1 MDEEKCR
8 RFINLS
14 GIYIALWEL
23 SVACLQIKSW
33 SECHQNFI
41 HDRGFW
47 LEPIPLLLQ
56 NFPPFFAFVFTSH
69 TSMQWARCSRLG
81 HAHILGNIEPFNFQ
95 RLLQNYFYLT
105 NLDACCSLVTLLTL
119 LTLLGVEN
127 IVFVISFGSRV
138 LYALRTLF
146 LLWLNRIQTFLF
158 SSTRCCLKCW

>member
-33 SECHQNFI
+33 SECYQNFI

-47 LEPIPLLLQ
+47 LEPIPLL
-56 NFPPFFAFVFTSH
+56 FTKLSSLFRFRIYVTH
-69 TSMQWARCSRLG
+69 IHAVSTLLKARPCPYFRE
-81 HAHILGNIEPFNFQ
+81 HRTFQ
-95 RLLQNYFYLT
+95 FSNASTELFLPYKLRRLLFIS
-105 NLDACCSLVTLLTL
+105 NLM

-138 LYALRTLF
+138 LYALPTVF
-146 LLWLNRIQTFLF
+146 F
-158 SSTRCCLKCW
+158 KCD